1 MVGTVLE
8 LEDCSPAQVHA
19 SNPSTGWGAEPPA
32 GSTGS
37 AEAVRAAASSFVARF
52 TARLG
57 GRLGLVFNAARRE
70 LAR

>member
-19 SNPSTGWGAEPPA
+19 SRPGWGAEPPA
-32 GSTGS
+32 GSAGS

-57 GRLGLVFNAARRE
+57 GRLALVFNAARRE